1 MAISDHP
8 DSGEKIQLDMNIN
21 EQNGLI
27 AWVDGSADN
36 RTDAN
41 PKSGCSVWF
50 GDNWFLSMESPFKR
64 VPDMA
69 DITKYTNKYLSS
81 TQIQVSTLVLFA

>member
-1 MAISDHP
+1 MSLLGHP
-8 DSGEKIQLDMNIN
+8 DSGKKIQLDMNIN

-27 AWVDGSADN
+27 SWVDGSADN
-36 RTDAN
+36 RTAPN

-50 GDNWFLSMESPFKR
+50 GANWYLSMDSPFCD

-81 TQIQVSTLVLFA
+81 TQIKVSS